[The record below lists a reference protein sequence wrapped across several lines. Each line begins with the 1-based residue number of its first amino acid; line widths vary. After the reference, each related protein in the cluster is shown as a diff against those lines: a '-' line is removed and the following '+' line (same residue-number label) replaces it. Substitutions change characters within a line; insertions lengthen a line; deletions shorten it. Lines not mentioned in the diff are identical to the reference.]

1 MISKSYIKLNILFM
15 FIFPVL
21 GVFSFLK
28 SGNINRYAP
37 SFFFFLVFF
46 GVFFVVP
53 TSGDAYRQYQEFRD
67 FSFIDFNEFW
77 YEFIKILNFKSMTE
91 SDIYAYSSKFILSR
105 ISDSPSLFFGFH
117 AFTFA
122 LVYVSTLKLVLKN
135 VNVHKTILTTF
146 FFLLIVF
153 VAPISKIQYV
163 RYYFAGW
170 LFIYGALKILK
181 TKNYKNYVFIILSIL
196 VHFSFVVPAILFI
209 GYFFLRKRI
218 YLWMVIAVFAFTSNS
233 FLSQFT
239 SSISTFSQTNFGGSQ
254 LQGKTAAYTEN
265 EEYIEQRG
273 QRFEERA
280 WYANPAKYLRWAYNV
295 ILLTLISLILLKKIK
310 IKKSLLN
317 LFTFSLFL
325 FSIGQLGNAFA
336 SLGERLEQIFFI
348 VFSVFCL
355 YYFYN
360 NKNKLL
366 NNIAYACTPLYSI
379 FLVMSI
385 REIFSVGDLFVF
397 IGNPL
402 FAFLADRV
410 SVLSLISS

>member
-1 MISKSYIKLNILFM
+1 MLSKSYIKLNILF
-15 FIFPVL
+15 ILLLPIL
-21 GVFSFLK
+21 GCVSFLK
-28 SGNINRYAP
+28 SGNITRYAP

-53 TSGDAYRQYQEFRD
+53 PSGDAYRQYQD
-67 FSFIDFNEFW
+67 FIRFSEVGFNEFKD
-77 YEFIKILNFKSMTE
+77 EFVKILTFKSSDE
-91 SDIYAYSSKFILSR
+91 SDIYAYTSKFLLSR
-105 ISDSPSLFFGFH
+105 ISDSASIFFGFH

-122 LVYVSTLKLVLKN
+122 LIYISTLKLVLKN
-135 VNVHKTILTTF
+135 IKVHKTILTSF

-170 LFIYGALKILK
+170 LFIYGSLKVLK
-181 TKNYKNYVFIILSIL
+181 SNKYKYYLLIVLSIF

-209 GYFFLRKRI
+209 GYFFLRKKM
-218 YLWMVIAVFAFTSNS
+218 YLWMIVAIFAFTSNS
-233 FLSQFT
+233 FLSQFS
-239 SSISTFSQTNFGGSQ
+239 SSISTLSQSNFGGSQ
-254 LQGKTAAYTEN
+254 LQKKTAAYAEN
-265 EEYIEQRG
+265 EEYIEQRS
-273 QRFEERA
+273 QRFEYKA
-280 WYANPAKYLRWAYNV
+280 WYANPAKYLRWSYNI
-295 ILLTLISLILLKKIK
+295 ILFLLIGLILFKKIQ
-310 IKKSLLN
+310 IDKKLLI

-360 NKNKLL
+360 NQNKLL
-366 NNIAYACTPLYSI
+366 NTVAYACIPLYLI
-379 FLVMSI
+379 FLIMSL

-397 IGNPL
+397 MGNSL
-402 FAFLADRV
+402 LACLADRI
-410 SVLSLISS
+410 SVLSLISG

>member
-1 MISKSYIKLNILFM
+1 M

-53 TSGDAYRQYQEFRD
+53 TSGDAYRQYQD
-67 FSFIDFNEFW
+67 FIGFSAINFAEFW
-77 YEFIKILNFKSMTE
+77 EEFVDILTFQSGNET
-91 SDIYAYSSKFILSR
+91 DIYAFTSKFLLSR
-105 ISDSPSLFFGFH
+105 ISDSASLFFGFH

-122 LVYVSTLKLVLKN
+122 LVYVATLKLVLKN
-135 VNVHKTILTTF
+135 IQVHKTFLTTF
-146 FFLLIVF
+146 FFLLVIL

-254 LQGKTAAYTEN
+254 LQSKTAAYTEN

>member
-1 MISKSYIKLNILFM
+1 MLSKSNVKLDILF
-15 FIFPVL
+15 IFLFPIV
-21 GVFSFLK
+21 GCIS
-28 SGNINRYAP
+28 
-37 SFFFFLVFF
+37 FLVFF

-53 TSGDAYRQYQEFRD
+53 TSGDAYRQYQD
-67 FSFIDFNEFW
+67 FIGFSAINFTEFW
-77 YEFIKILNFKSMTE
+77 EEFIKILNFKSMTE

-105 ISDSPSLFFGFH
+105 ISDSASLFFGFH

-196 VHFSFVVPAILFI
+196 VHFSFLVPAILFI

-218 YLWMVIAVFAFTSNS
+218 YVWMIIAVFAFTSNS

-239 SSISTFSQTNFGGSQ
+239 SSISTFTQTNFGESQ

-265 EEYIEQRG
+265 EEYIKQRT
-273 QRFEERA
+273 QRFEKRT

-355 YYFYN
+355 HYFYN

-366 NNIAYACTPLYSI
+366 NNIAYTCTPLYSI

-385 REIFSVGDLFVF
+385 REIFSVGDLFIF

-402 FAFLADRV
+402 FAFLADRI
-410 SVLSLISS
+410 SILSLISG